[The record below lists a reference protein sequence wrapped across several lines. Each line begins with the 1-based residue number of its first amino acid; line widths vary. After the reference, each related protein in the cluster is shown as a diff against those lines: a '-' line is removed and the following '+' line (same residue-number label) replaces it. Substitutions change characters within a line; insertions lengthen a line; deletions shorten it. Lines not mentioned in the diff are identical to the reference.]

1 MKFAPEAT
9 TERNETRKLRT
20 SEFSCRLLDEW
31 RRLELPRA
39 GVRVVVAT
47 SGGAD
52 SMALLRGVLESVET
66 DRLSVEVIIAHLD
79 HGLRGEQGRQD
90 ARWVAAQA
98 AALRCEAEIGF
109 ADVRG
114 RASAAGDNLEQAA
127 RGARYE
133 FLRAAAEKHHARYV
147 LTGHTMNDQAETMLM
162 RLMRGGGTEGLG
174 AIRPL
179 RTLET
184 SSPESSTDVQ
194 LARPLLG
201 WAQSADTENYCCA
214 QGVEFRHDAMNEDE
228 AFARVRVRR
237 KLIPL
242 MESFNPRIIETLA
255 RTAGILRED
264 ADALREEATK
274 LIDLACDAREGKKEE
289 SQLRVAPLAGAS
301 RSLRRNALRQ
311 WLRRERGD
319 LRRLESAHISAIER
333 LLNDGRGGRVV
344 ELPGGGR
351 VERRKGNLRFFRE
364 ES

>member
-1 MKFAPEAT
+1 MKLAPEAT
-9 TERNETRKLRT
+9 AGRYGTRKLRT
-20 SEFSCRLLDEW
+20 SKFARRLLDEW
-31 RRLELPRA
+31 RRLELPQTNPC
-39 GVRVVVAT
+39 VVVAT

-52 SMALLRGVLESVET
+52 SMALLHGVVELAEV

-98 AALRCEAEIGF
+98 AALRCRAEIGF

-127 RGARYE
+127 RRARYE
-133 FLRAAAEKHHARYV
+133 FLRAAAEKHRAHYV
-147 LTGHTMNDQAETMLM
+147 LTGHTMSDQAETMLM
-162 RLMRGGGTEGLG
+162 RLLRGGGTEGLG
-174 AIRPL
+174 GIRPL
-179 RTLET
+179 RRLEA

-201 WAQSADTENYCCA
+201 WAQRTDTENYCRA
-214 QGVEFRHDAMNEDE
+214 QGVEFRNDAMNEDE
-228 AFARVRVRR
+228 DFARVRVRR

-242 MESFNPRIIETLA
+242 METFNPRVVETLA

-274 LIDLACDAREGKKEE
+274 LIVLACAAREGEE
-289 SQLRVAPLAGAS
+289 SWLRVAPLAEAS
-301 RSLRRNALRQ
+301 RALRRNALRQ
-311 WLRRERGD
+311 WLRCERGD
-319 LRRLESAHISAIER
+319 LRRLESVHIAAIER

-351 VERRKGNLRFFRE
+351 VERLGGVLRFFRQG
-364 ES
+364 S